1 MQTMLSFVSGALM
14 IGLVYGLSFI
24 PTATLSRPDDEIG
37 LGVTDDDGAM
47 PDVGLA
53 DVPSDSRD
61 GDTALDRDRA

>member
-1 MQTMLSFVSGALM
+1 M

-37 LGVTDDDGAM
+37 LGVTDDDGTT

-53 DVPSDSRD
+53 DVPSDNWDS
-61 GDTALDRDRA
+61 DTAIERSH